1 MFETDVYIRRRR
13 VLLEKMADTAAEGKR
28 GIALFIG
35 NADAPQNY
43 RGNDYKFRQ
52 ESSFLYFWGIDEPGF
67 AATIDLDNGEE
78 CLYGNE
84 IGRAHV

>member
-43 RGNDYKFRQ
+43 RGNDCRFR
-52 ESSFLYFWGIDEPGF
+52 
-67 AATIDLDNGEE
+67 
-78 CLYGNE
+78 
-84 IGRAHV
+84 R